1 MAIGGWA
8 LSYLLFALLHFS
20 QFVLAVTVC
29 ALYGI
34 DLDRARRA
42 NVQADGKWVY
52 AEVVGGLSAL
62 TAILYCIPFIL
73 RFALVWAWNLVLFI
87 LWIALFGIFGKMFIN
102 EDAKG
107 NGDMQRMKNAVWVV
121 LASAILWLIGVLAH
135 FIYWWAHRERRSRFT
150 SRARV

>member
-34 DLDRARRA
+34 DLDRARKA
-42 NVQADGKWVY
+42 GVHADGKWVY

-62 TAILYCIPFIL
+62 TAILYCVPFIL

-87 LWIALFGIFGKMFIN
+87 LWIALFGVFGRVSWPL
-102 EDAKG
+102 G
-107 NGDMQRMKNAVWVV
+107 SRMGCWR
-121 LASAILWLIGVLAH
+121 LTS
-135 FIYWWAHRERRSRFT
+135 IYLDVHQ
-150 SRARV
+150 